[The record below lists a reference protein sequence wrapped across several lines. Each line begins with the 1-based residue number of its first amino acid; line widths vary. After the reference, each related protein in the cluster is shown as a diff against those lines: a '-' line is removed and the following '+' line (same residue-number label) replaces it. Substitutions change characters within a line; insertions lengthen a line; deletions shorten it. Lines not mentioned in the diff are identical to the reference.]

1 MAEKVTI
8 GNCELWHGDCR
19 EVLPLLPPCDLILT
33 DPPYGIGI
41 AANPVRHAQANPGDG
56 TEMNIQ
62 LTHED
67 LRKWGESLDKESR
80 NSLGKRLI
88 LYADHWRAEVTAER
102 EACAKQCEMRADS
115 LTEGYG
121 VAHQCARDIRAR
133 GAK

>member
-1 MAEKVTI
+1 MIISTEEANQARSYAEVVPQATTAEAEEDV
-8 GNCELWHGDCR
+8 GEACGGDDR
-19 EVLPLLPPCDLILT
+19 K
-33 DPPYGIGI
+33 
-41 AANPVRHAQANPGDG
+41 
-56 TEMNIQ
+56 

>member
-1 MAEKVTI
+1 MDVGAIKVAGRQSASVV
-8 GNCELWHGDCR
+8 GNHN
-19 EVLPLLPPCDLILT
+19 
-33 DPPYGIGI
+33 
-41 AANPVRHAQANPGDG
+41 AGDG

-88 LYADHWRAEVTAER
+88 LYADHWRAEITSER
-102 EACAKQCEMRADS
+102 EECAKQCERRADS